1 MAFADFHSLSWVGMR
16 ISNFHNILQDR
27 ESKAVDTESL
37 CILAGRSVWAIR
49 VDIHVLDNGG

>member
-1 MAFADFHSLSWVGMR
+1 MR